1 MKVQKKKRKEDAMHN
16 QKLWAKRWMRRS
28 GEPSTKR
35 LYIATDRRLHEGIDR
50 SSMASVYF

>member
-1 MKVQKKKRKEDAMHN
+1 MRN
-16 QKLWAKRWMRRS
+16 QKLWAERWVRRS

-35 LYIATDRRLHEGIDR
+35 FYIATDRRLHEGIDR